1 MNLQIIPFH
10 ENKGVKQYMEIKDKE
25 KSKRSNKAPRTAL
38 ISLLVMIIFICVILT
53 TDAVA
58 KNSGLSFIG
67 KHEKTIVNTELAIF
81 SLILVEFIG
90 KAIIQAFKNRGIEPV
105 GHNVRAILR
114 GIVYLILAIG
124 IVSSLS
130 SNPGLA
136 IGIGTVTGIVI
147 AFATQ
152 NLVGNIFA
160 GVLLAIVRPVRI
172 GDYVT
177 VLLSSGEVKEIAL
190 MYTILEDGENWYY
203 VPSMVMFSNVIKRKK
218 APVAKIP

>member
-1 MNLQIIPFH
+1 
-10 ENKGVKQYMEIKDKE
+10 MEIKDKE
-25 KSKRSNKAPRTAL
+25 KVKRSNKAPRTAL

-177 VLLSSGEVKEIAL
+177 VLLSAGEVKEIAL

-218 APVAKIP
+218 APVDKIP

>member
-1 MNLQIIPFH
+1 
-10 ENKGVKQYMEIKDKE
+10 METKDNEKE
-25 KSKRSNKAPRTAL
+25 KQKSRAPRTAL
-38 ISLLVMIIFICVILT
+38 ISLLVLIIFISVILT
-53 TDAVA
+53 TDAIA

-90 KAIIQAFKNRGIEPV
+90 KAIIQAFKHRGIEPV

-190 MYTILEDGENWYY
+190 MYTILEDGDNWYY

-218 APVAKIP
+218 APTDKIR